1 MPKLK
6 THKGAKRRF
15 RITGSGK
22 LVRMKGHRSHLRRK
36 KSAKA
41 KRLFSK
47 KIEASPSDVKM
58 LRRALP
64 YGLD

>member
-41 KRLFSK
+41 KRLFAK
-47 KIEASPSDVKM
+47 KIEASPSDVKL

>member
-41 KRLFSK
+41 KRLFAK

>member
-1 MPKLK
+1 
-6 THKGAKRRF
+6 
-15 RITGSGK
+15 
-22 LVRMKGHRSHLRRK
+22 MKGHRSHLRRK

-41 KRLFSK
+41 KRLFAK
-47 KIEASPSDVKM
+47 KIEASPSDVKL